1 MNKFQLNI
9 FSKASY
15 EIMLVFLQ
23 FFIISLHF
31 FQWGFIP
38 QKQIIQVSSLSYL
51 VEFLIIIV
59 SFIIM
64 LVGIK
69 DLGRNLSPFPRPIN
83 NSNLVTT
90 GIYRFT
96 RHPMYYSLIFISF
109 GFFIIILVAI
119 KDLGRNLSPFPRP
132 INNSKLVTTGIYRF
146 TRHPMYYSLIFI
158 SIGVFI
164 IKLSIYYLF
173 LTIILA
179 LIIKFKIA
187 LEEKYLIN
195 KFKNYLLYK
204 NEVKV

>member
-1 MNKFQLNI
+1 MTKFQLKI
-9 FSKASY
+9 FLKAAY
-15 EIMLVFLQ
+15 EISLVFLQ

-31 FQWGFIP
+31 LKWEFIP
-38 QKQIIQVSSLSYL
+38 EKQIIKVTPFSYF
-51 VEFLIIIV
+51 VGFLIIMIA
-59 SFIIM
+59 FII
-64 LVGIK
+64 LLFAIK

-96 RHPMYYSLIFISF
+96 RHPMYYSLIFIS
-109 GFFIIILVAI
+109 
-119 KDLGRNLSPFPRP
+119 
-132 INNSKLVTTGIYRF
+132 
-146 TRHPMYYSLIFI
+146 
-158 SIGVFI
+158 IGVFI

-173 LTIILA
+173 LTISLA

>member
-1 MNKFQLNI
+1 MSKFNLKN
-9 FSKASY
+9 FFKAAY
-15 EIMLVFLQ
+15 DLMLVFLQ

-31 FQWGFIP
+31 FQWEFLL
-38 QKQIIQVSSLSYL
+38 QKQIIQSSPFSYFL
-51 VEFLIIIV
+51 GILIIIIA
-59 SFIIM
+59 FIIM
-64 LVGIK
+64 LVSIK
-69 DLGRNLSPFPRPIN
+69 HLGRNLSPFPRPIK
-83 NSNLVTT
+83 NSN
-90 GIYRFT
+90 
-96 RHPMYYSLIFISF
+96 
-109 GFFIIILVAI
+109 
-119 KDLGRNLSPFPRP
+119 
-132 INNSKLVTTGIYRF
+132 LVTTGIYRF

-179 LIIKFKIA
+179 LIIKFKIT

>member
-1 MNKFQLNI
+1 MTKFQLKN
-9 FSKASY
+9 FLKAAY
-15 EIMLVFLQ
+15 EISLVFLQ

-31 FQWGFIP
+31 FQWQFIP
-38 QKQIIQVSSLSYL
+38 QKQIIQASPFSYFL
-51 VEFLIIIV
+51 GILIIIIA
-59 SFIIM
+59 FIIM
-64 LVGIK
+64 LISIK
-69 DLGRNLSPFPRPIN
+69 DLG
-83 NSNLVTT
+83 
-90 GIYRFT
+90 G
-96 RHPMYYSLIFISF
+96 
-109 GFFIIILVAI
+109 
-119 KDLGRNLSPFPRP
+119 NLSPFPRP

-173 LTIILA
+173 LTISLA

-187 LEEKYLIN
+187 LEEKYLMN